1 MKALL
6 EALKDAK
13 NVVILPHK
21 SADGDALAS
30 SAALGKLLETYAIPY
45 TIYTEEPP
53 REDLLF
59 LGDGFTVYEGEESA
73 FDTAV
78 AIDCGDIFRLGNRA
92 PLFENARV
100 KLVIDHHATNDGF
113 GDIAVIDPA
122 SAATAE
128 LVAALFEEAGISYE
142 KAATILYTGLV
153 TDTGGF
159 RYSNTTAKTHRLAAN
174 LLEAGAE
181 SAKVCHAVFEQ
192 NSIEKI
198 RLEAAVM
205 GAVTITHDGKT
216 ALAAVSE
223 DLIRS
228 FGASDEDT
236 SNLSGLLRSV
246 RGVETGIL
254 LREKAGEI
262 KISMRTNEYI
272 DAAAFC
278 KTLGGGG
285 HARAAGATVSGTLS
299 EWQEKIIEKLGETYG
314 RHS

>member
-6 EALKDAK
+6 KALKAAK

-30 SAALGKLLETYAIPY
+30 SAALGKLLETYNIPY

-59 LGDGFTVYEGEESA
+59 LGDVFTVYAGEEKA

-78 AIDCGDIFRLGNRA
+78 AVDSGDIFRLGNRA
-92 PLFENARV
+92 PLFASARV
-100 KLVIDHHATNDGF
+100 KLVIDHHMTNEGF
-113 GDIAVIDPA
+113 GDVAVIDPSA
-122 SAATAE
+122 AATAE
-128 LVAALFEEAGISYE
+128 LVAALFEEAGVSYE

-159 RYSNTTAKTHRLAAN
+159 RYSNTTAQTHRLAAD

-181 SAKVCHAVFEQ
+181 SAKVCHNVFEQ

-205 GAVTITHDGKT
+205 SRAAILHDGKT
-216 ALAAVSE
+216 AIAALSE
-223 DLIRS
+223 AEIAA
-228 FGASDEDT
+228 FGAKDEDT
-236 SNLSGLLRSV
+236 ANLSGLLRAV
-246 RGVETGIL
+246 RGVETGVL
-254 LREKAGEI
+254 LREKDGEI
-262 KISMRTNEYI
+262 KISMRTNQYI

-285 HARAAGATVSGTLS
+285 HARAAGATVSGTLA